1 MTDDELPEALF
12 LRAPDVDT
20 DDGGVGVVATP
31 LARGPWDA
39 GMLHGGAVCGLVG
52 WAVEQVAPVGLQLT
66 RLTVELWRPVGLE
79 PVTVRTDVVRGG
91 RRLAVVD
98 ATVSDGATTLV
109 RATSTWVAPQSGDAT
124 TTFAG
129 APAVPPALPE
139 TAVDPAAGEFD
150 YPRPGFNCDAVELRS
165 VHGDT
170 ESPGPAVLWARVRR
184 PVVAGT
190 HRTPLQTVATLSDL
204 VAAVGWDWG
213 PDGAAMINPDVTL
226 QLHRAPDGDWV
237 CIDAGAHI
245 NGAAVGWCGG
255 TLADAHGVF
264 GHVLQSQTA
273 SPYRLVV
280 DPPDPESR

>member
-12 LRAPDVDT
+12 LRVPSADT
-20 DDGGVGVVATP
+20 ADGGVGVAATP

-52 WAVEQVAPVGLQLT
+52 WAVEGVAPPGLQLA
-66 RLTVELWRPVGLE
+66 RLTVELWRPVDLA
-79 PVTVRTDVVRGG
+79 PVTVRARVARGG

-98 ATVSDGATTLV
+98 ATVSAGDTTLV
-109 RATSTWVAPQSGDAT
+109 RASSTWVAPQPGDAT

-129 APAVPPALPE
+129 GAAVPPPLPG
-139 TAVDPAAGEFD
+139 TTVDPAAGGFD

-184 PVVAGT
+184 PVVAGSP
-190 HRTPLQTVATLSDL
+190 RTPLQTVATLSDL

-213 PDGAAMINPDVTL
+213 PGGVAMINPDVTL
-226 QLHRAPDGDWV
+226 QLHRVPDGEWV
-237 CIDAGAHI
+237 CVDAAARI

-273 SPYRLVV
+273 SPYRLPV
-280 DPPDPESR
+280 DPADPEAR

>member
-1 MTDDELPEALF
+1 VTDDELPEALF
-12 LRAPDVDT
+12 LRAAAADT
-20 DDGGVGVVATP
+20 ADGGIGVAATP

-52 WAVEQVAPVGLQLT
+52 WAVEQVAPAGLQLA

-79 PVTVRTDVVRGG
+79 PVTVRSRVARGG

-98 ATVSDGATTLV
+98 ATVSDGDTTLV
-109 RATSTWVAPQSGDAT
+109 RATSTWVAPQRGDAT

-129 APAVPPALPE
+129 RSATPPPMPLE
-139 TAVDPAAGEFD
+139 AVDPAAGGFD

-170 ESPGPAVLWARVRR
+170 ETPGPAVLWARVRR

-190 HRTPLQTVATLSDL
+190 PLTPLQTVATLSDL

-213 PDGAAMINPDVTL
+213 PGGVAMINPDVTL
-226 QLHRAPDGDWV
+226 QLHRLPEGDWV
-237 CIDAGAHI
+237 CVDAAARI

-255 TLADAHGVF
+255 TLADDHGVF

-273 SPYRLVV
+273 SPYRLAV
-280 DPPDPESR
+280 DPTDQEVR